1 MGVVRSPLLLR
12 MKSLCAVISSTKGSS
27 KILKEKKEVLEWVS
41 TQIKKV
47 YSVSLAHTQ
56 TSEASHDFIV
66 EAQNCVS

>member
-12 MKSLCAVISSTKGSS
+12 MKSLCAVISSTKGS
-27 KILKEKKEVLEWVS
+27 KLLKEKKEVLEWVS

-56 TSEASHDFIV
+56 TSEASHDLL
-66 EAQNCVS
+66 